1 MKKVHFSQ
9 MKNTRKNLSL
19 LLLIVVLTAFLLSSC
34 SEKDPLL
41 GTWKEPVSGITLKFN
56 DDNTLVIS
64 RSGTSFTVD
73 YEKRDPNIIA
83 VTGSDSGEIPIQ
95 SMTYEI
101 TEDDLLIITVDKVPT
116 TFERVRK

>member
-1 MKKVHFSQ
+1 MIKVNFSL
-9 MKNTRKNLSL
+9 MKNKRKKRSL
-19 LLLIVVLTAFLLSSC
+19 LLLIVVMTAFLLNAC

-41 GTWKEPVSGITLKFN
+41 GTWKEPVSGITLEFN

-83 VTGSDSGEIPIQ
+83 VTGSDSGAIPIQ

-101 TEDDLLIITVDKVPT
+101 TVDDQLIITVDKVPT
-116 TFERVRK
+116 TFERVK